1 MAYIVLPTQF
11 TVFPQ
16 GSPIYS
22 VEVTTVTVTDE
33 GAGAFLTIN
42 QTNEDLR
49 AGEIRIEDV
58 EWPSFCKAVENAL
71 TTCKIINEEDK

>member
-1 MAYIVLPTQF
+1 MEHIVLPTQF
-11 TVFPQ
+11 TIITQ
-16 GSPIYS
+16 DNPIYS
-22 VEVTTVTVTDE
+22 ADVTTVTVTDE

-71 TTCKIINEEDK
+71 STCKIINEENK